1 MNYTTVIL
9 ALLIAS
15 PAIAQQVPEW
25 AAEPEENPSKIRVI
39 FRGDDFGDTHASNQA
54 MEKAFVDGVM
64 MSASVAPAAPW
75 FQETAAM
82 IRAHPEWSIGLHLS
96 ISSALDR
103 LRYGPILS
111 PAEVPSMVA
120 PDGYFYHSYPDWPL
134 SLKYLAEPP
143 YLFSG
148 EKEMPEVIMTRRRQ
162 MTATVFP
169 EPSEVEAEFRAQI
182 HRAQQLNIRID
193 YLDAHMGA
201 AYVPSLQPVLIKLA
215 KELGVPIPE
224 VGWMGYTNVHV
235 RFWTD
240 GKAASKTLA
249 ARLRSLKP
257 GLYRIV
263 LHPLVDTIETRA
275 TDSYFGLRMA
285 REGQAALDA
294 LCSDEV
300 KAAIEEMNIELVSIR
315 DLWDYKNGR
324 LKSSNSAV
332 EESEPTAERNE
343 DDENR

>member
-1 MNYTTVIL
+1 MNYTST
-9 ALLIAS
+9 LIS
-15 PAIAQQVPEW
+15 LFIATQVAAQEVPDW
-25 AAEPEENPSKIRVI
+25 AAKPEKNPSRIRVI
-39 FRGDDFGDTHASNQA
+39 IRGDDFGNTHASNQA
-54 MEKAFVDGVM
+54 MEKAFEDGVM

-82 IRAHPEWSIGLHLS
+82 IRMHPQWSIGLHLS
-96 ISSALDR
+96 ISSELNQ

-120 PDGYFYHSYPDWPL
+120 EDGYFYHSYPDWPL

-143 YLFSG
+143 YLFAG
-148 EKEMPEVIMTRRRQ
+148 EKEMPKAIMDHRRK
-162 MTATVFP
+162 MTATKFP
-169 EPSEVEAEFRAQI
+169 DPDEVEAEFRAQI
-182 HRAQQLNIRID
+182 LRAKKLNIKID

-224 VGWMGYTNVHV
+224 AGWMGYTNIHI

-240 GKAASKTLA
+240 GKAATKTLA
-249 ARLRSLKP
+249 ARLKSLKP

-263 LHPLVDTIETRA
+263 LHPLIDETEVRA
-275 TDSYFGLRMA
+275 TDSYFGVNIA

-294 LCSDEV
+294 LCSEEV
-300 KAAIEEMNIELVSIR
+300 KAAIKEMDIELVSIR
-315 DLWDYKNGR
+315 DLWDYEQGI
-324 LKSSNSAV
+324 LKVPDSKV
-332 EESEPTAERNE
+332 EETDVPALEEEKNL
-343 DDENR
+343 